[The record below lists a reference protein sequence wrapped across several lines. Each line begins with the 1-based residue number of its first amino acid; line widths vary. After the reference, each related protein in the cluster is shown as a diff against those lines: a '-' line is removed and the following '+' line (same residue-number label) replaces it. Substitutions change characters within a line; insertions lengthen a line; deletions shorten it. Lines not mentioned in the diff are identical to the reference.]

1 MSSSLLRDIIA
12 AVLAVGA
19 LGVVAYLAIVMGHEA
34 AAGAVIA
41 VLSAAAGWYLRGRV
55 REPTG

>member
-12 AVLAVGA
+12 AVL
-19 LGVVAYLAIVMGHEA
+19 

-55 REPTG
+55 REPTE